1 MELPAS
7 SSAFVKFDYE
17 FIDELGF
24 DFFHVVGTIFS
35 FIPKK
40 KKEKDSTRLV
50 DCRGDLVR
58 TFAPFF
64 TDSLF
69 EFERKKKK
77 KSGAWQFGGKKI
89 TQNHNNRS
97 TDDLGTV

>member
-1 MELPAS
+1 MLLEQ
-7 SSAFVKFDYE
+7 
-17 FIDELGF
+17 
-24 DFFHVVGTIFS
+24 FFLLYQ
-35 FIPKK
+35 KK

-77 KSGAWQFGGKKI
+77 QKK
-89 TQNHNNRS
+89 
-97 TDDLGTV
+97 